1 MSVPTVNSTRLPE
14 DVWRHVFLLLVKDPT
29 VSQERTTLHLGSV
42 CRFWREIVLD
52 APDLWTSATA
62 LLLSSKSDATLQV
75 DSEYLSWVLERARNR
90 PVEVILRSAPFDS
103 YIIPH
108 MEPDLL
114 AALAQHMSHIS
125 RLDISTNGRMLSYES
140 LTAFHAFLRV
150 TESGLE
156 TLSLDVHLTAT
167 VSSYG
172 LMHLL
177 RMSKGLRSLVVK
189 DQGLEDFG
197 GKEFI
202 LMAQFPAALQTLQI
216 PASVLDL
223 LDHPRTPKM
232 RLLKS
237 LRLSGSDVQ
246 DRTILH
252 ALSKFPSLE
261 ELELFNS
268 KAGDSLLQGLCDKRI
283 APNLRRLEVD
293 FGIMRDDAVVEL
305 LEARS
310 RPPTFTM
317 ICRNCPH
324 LTDRGWQALAKAQ
337 MQASLYL
344 CPPVSSSSEPRL

>member
-1 MSVPTVNSTRLPE
+1 MNVPTVTRLPE

-29 VSQERTTLHLGSV
+29 VSQERTALHLGSI

-52 APDLWTSATA
+52 APNLWTSATA

-125 RLDISTNGRMLSYES
+125 RLDISTNGRMLPTES
-140 LTAFHAFLRV
+140 LTAFDAFLQV

-156 TLSLDVHLTAT
+156 TLSLDVHLPAT

-177 RMSKGLRSLVVK
+177 RMSKGLRSLAVK
-189 DQGLEDFG
+189 GQILSEMGGRQSIREAQVLGAVETLDISYPVLEW
-197 GKEFI
+197 
-202 LMAQFPAALQTLQI
+202 LYHTRTLQM
-216 PASVLDL
+216 P
-223 LDHPRTPKM
+223 
-232 RLLKS
+232 LLKS
-237 LRLSGSDVQ
+237 LRLCGPAIPGQ
-246 DRTILH
+246 DIAIRK
-252 ALSKFPSLE
+252 ALPMFPSLE
-261 ELELFNS
+261 ELKLFNS
-268 KAGDSLLQGLCDKRI
+268 LVGDTLFRGLCDKKI
-283 APNLRRLEVD
+283 VPNLRRLEVD
-293 FGIMRDDAVVEL
+293 VGIMDDDAVVGL

-317 ICRNCPH
+317 ICRNCLN
-324 LTDRGWQALAKAQ
+324 LTVRGRKALAKAQ
-337 MQASLYL
+337 MQESLYL
-344 CPPVSSSSEPRL
+344 YPPASSSSEPRL